1 MLKEHMSL
9 KGKNTSGHDQ
19 TRRPH
24 SSRTIQQHE
33 SMRDRFLFF
42 LRRPWRGKRRRG
54 KSLAVYQSRAYRA
67 KFRLTQTFLPHFG
80 NNYQPH
86 ALRPRALKAYAGAVI
101 VAKVAVTALLF
112 IVYPNPGSFSTATA
126 ERFFTLTNTAR
137 IEAGA
142 KPLALNAKLARAA
155 ERKAADILAQ
165 GYFAHST
172 PQGKK
177 FYQWIKEEGYKYSA
191 AGENLALDFSDA
203 EIAHEA
209 LMDSPGHRS
218 NIINKKYTQVGFAV
232 KSGTFQGR
240 KTTVLVELFGKPVPV
255 MSRPVVKA
263 AEVEAP
269 KPEPTPTPAPSPTPA
284 PLPPPTPVYAALLA
298 SPATV
303 EATLASGAS
312 QAVTVAFENRGT
324 ATWTRDG
331 EAAVTLDAIAPTGRV
346 SALAATG
353 WESTSRPARLAPDRV
368 APGETGRWVFSIV
381 GPKEPGA
388 YVERFGL
395 VHADGTEMTDAAV
408 TLTITVEAPAAQD
421 PAPVPAITTPDETTP
436 SAPEPDETTE
446 TIATTGEIVPPE
458 PLPRA
463 TEGQSTILASL
474 VRAAVASTNGAF
486 VALIAF
492 LTIALLVNVVVRYEV
507 QHRHIIAGTLFMIVL
522 TAGVLALGVH
532 FLQLK
537 PILTPLLA

>member
-1 MLKEHMSL
+1 MP
-9 KGKNTSGHDQ
+9 TQ
-19 TRRPH
+19 RRNAKPTKPGRVPTHRRVVHHLRHAFVPH
-24 SSRTIQQHE
+24 
-33 SMRDRFLFF
+33 
-42 LRRPWRGKRRRG
+42 
-54 KSLAVYQSRAYRA
+54 A
-67 KFRLTQTFLPHFG
+67 G
-80 NNYQPH
+80 NNFQPH
-86 ALRPRALKAYAGAVI
+86 ALRPRALKVYAGAVI

-126 ERFFTLTNTAR
+126 ERFFTLTNSAR

-232 KSGTFQGR
+232 KSGLFQGR
-240 KTTVLVELFGKPVPV
+240 RTTVLVELFGKPVPV
-255 MSRPVVKA
+255 ISRPVVKA

-269 KPEPTPTPAPSPTPA
+269 TPKPEPTPEPLPEPTPA
-284 PLPPPTPVYAALLA
+284 PQPAPTPTYAAFLA

-303 EATLASGAS
+303 EATLTVGTS
-312 QAVTVAFENRGT
+312 QAITVAFENRGT

-331 EAAVTLDAIAPTGRV
+331 DAAVTLDALAPTGRA
-346 SALAATG
+346 SALATTG
-353 WESTSRPARLAPDRV
+353 WESSSRPARMAPERV
-368 APGETGRWVFSIV
+368 APGETGRWVFSV
-381 GPKEPGA
+381 KGPQEPGA

-395 VHADGTEMTDAAV
+395 VRADGTAMAEAAV
-408 TLTITVEAPAAQD
+408 TLTITVEALAAKD
-421 PAPVPAITTPDETTP
+421 PEPVPTSIVPDDPTP
-436 SAPEPDETTE
+436 SAPEPAETTE
-446 TIATTGEIVPPE
+446 TIATTGEVVPPE

-486 VALIAF
+486 VALITF

>member
-1 MLKEHMSL
+1 MP
-9 KGKNTSGHDQ
+9 TQ
-19 TRRPH
+19 RRNSKLTKPGRVPANRRVVHHLRHAFIPH
-24 SSRTIQQHE
+24 E
-33 SMRDRFLFF
+33 
-42 LRRPWRGKRRRG
+42 
-54 KSLAVYQSRAYRA
+54 
-67 KFRLTQTFLPHFG
+67 G
-80 NNYQPH
+80 NNFQPH
-86 ALRPRALKAYAGAVI
+86 VLRPRALKVYAGAVI

-126 ERFFTLTNTAR
+126 ERFFTLTNSAR

-142 KPLALNAKLARAA
+142 KPLVLNAKLARAA
-155 ERKAADILAQ
+155 ERKAADILSQ

-209 LMDSPGHRS
+209 LMDSSGHRA
-218 NIINKKYTQVGFAV
+218 NILNKKYTQVGFAV

-240 KTTVLVELFGKPVPV
+240 KTTVLVQLFGKPVPV

-269 KPEPTPTPAPSPTPA
+269 KPEPTPTPAPTPA
-284 PLPPPTPVYAALLA
+284 YAALLT
-298 SPATV
+298 SPTTL
-303 EATLASGAS
+303 EATLAVGVS
-312 QAVTVAFENRGT
+312 QAVTVESENHGT

-331 EAAVTLDAIAPTGRV
+331 EAAVTLDALAPTGRA

-353 WESTSRPARLAPDRV
+353 WESPSRPARMAPERV
-368 APGETGRWVFSIV
+368 APGETGRWVFSIM
-381 GPKEPGA
+381 GPQESGA

-395 VHADGTEMTDAAV
+395 VRPDGTEITDAAV

-421 PAPVPAITTPDETTP
+421 PEPVPATTTPDETTP

-463 TEGQSTILASL
+463 TEGQSAGLASF

-486 VALIAF
+486 LALIGF
-492 LTIALLVNVVVRYEV
+492 LTAALLVNVVVRYEV
-507 QHRHIIAGTLFMIVL
+507 QHRHIIAGTLFIIVL

-537 PILTPLLA
+537 PILTPLLT